1 MQRYLMAGRAGL
13 SAAVCALGLAASAQ
27 SATPA
32 QAPTQF
38 VPDARRP
45 SADIARDPA
54 RHPAELMAFAG
65 VRRGDRVADVF
76 AGGGYFTRLLSDAVG
91 PTGRIY
97 AIIPA
102 EMARNCDPAEFAGVR
117 RLAQDGTYRNVE
129 VLTRPVA
136 DPTPGGLDVIWS
148 SQNYHDLYDG
158 FMEHADVAA
167 VDRALFAALKPGG
180 VLLVADHVAQAGSGY
195 PGHGD
200 LAPHRSGAHPLRP
213 AGGGF
218 RVCRREQAAAQP
230 GGRSH
235 PACVRSGH
243 SRSHRPGGP
252 EVPQTRLTRDQSPGI
267 NPRGS
272 VSPRGLRLLP
282 LSFRQG

>member
-13 SAAVCALGLAASAQ
+13 AAAVCALGLAASAQ

-102 EMARNCDPAEFAGVR
+102 EMARNCDPSEFAGVR

-148 SQNYHDLYDG
+148 SQNYHDLYDA

-180 VLLVADHVAQAGSGY
+180 VLLVADHVAQAGSGIRDTESLHRID
-195 PGHGD
+195 PARIRSD
-200 LAPHRSGAHPLRP
+200 L
-213 AGGGF
+213 
-218 RVCRREQAAAQP
+218 QAAGFAFA
-230 GGRSH
+230 GES
-235 PACVRSGH
+235 
-243 SRSHRPGGP
+243 
-252 EVPQTRLTRDQSPGI
+252 
-267 NPRGS
+267 
-272 VSPRGLRLLP
+272 RLLRNP
-282 LSFRQG
+282 ADDHTRRVFDPAIRGRTDQVVLKFRKPA